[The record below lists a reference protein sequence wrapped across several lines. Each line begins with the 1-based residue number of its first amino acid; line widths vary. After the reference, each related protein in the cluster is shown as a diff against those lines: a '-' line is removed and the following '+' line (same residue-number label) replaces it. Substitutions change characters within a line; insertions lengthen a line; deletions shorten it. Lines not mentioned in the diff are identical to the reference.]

1 MRRVVAA
8 RHRLVDFFPRP
19 SASFGS
25 PPLPPTLPNHSRLYI
40 PITLKHDRGRRD
52 ARRALRRPPWYA
64 RICFLLF
71 GVKVAGL
78 EGEKNSKENSP
89 FLFFDSFKKYF
100 SKGLEAAQ
108 ESTRQ
113 RSTEEAKE
121 IANKCVAFFH
131 HFSPF
136 FSISRFSPFFFA
148 LSLILTPSHP
158 HTSPESQGRR
168 HASRE
173 VWRRAPHRRE
183 GRGGQVKSES
193 SFCFLRSL
201 RILFFCR

>member
-89 FLFFDSFKKYF
+89 FLFFDSFKKHF

-131 HFSPF
+131 HFFPIF
-136 FSISRFSPFFFA
+136 FHFPIFPLLFC
-148 LSLILTPSHP
+148 SLAHP
-158 HTSPESQGRR
+158 HTLAPSHLSRITGPPTREPRGMAKSATQARRPGRT
-168 HASRE
+168 SEERE
-173 VWRRAPHRRE
+173 L
-183 GRGGQVKSES
+183 
-193 SFCFLRSL
+193 FLFS
-201 RILFFCR
+201 